1 MLSGAPPRAYDGRM
15 ILRMQCEN
23 FLRMHGARGMAIE
36 VVDGCVWITEAGRA
50 GDSFLEPGR
59 SYRVDSDGLVL
70 IGTQS
75 CAANESGV
83 DITVRRS
90 LWFRIWSRL
99 VGARAAMRAASRTRR
114 ELREL
119 PDRMLRD
126 IGLRRD
132 QIDRFRAF

>member
-23 FLRMHGARGMAIE
+23 FLRVHGARGMAIE
-36 VVDGCVWITEAGRA
+36 VLDGRVWITEAGRA
-50 GDSFLEPGR
+50 GDSFLEPGH
-59 SYRVDSDGLVL
+59 SYRVDGDGLVL
-70 IGTQS
+70 IGTDTP
-75 CAANESGV
+75 APNESGV
-83 DITVRRS
+83 DITVRRP
-90 LWFRIWSRL
+90 LWSRL
-99 VGARAAMRAASRTRR
+99 FAAIAAMKTASRTRR

-119 PDRMLRD
+119 PDHMLRD